1 MALIISSF
9 EKFGE
14 KFPEAVAD
22 PNDARAAALKTYF
35 AHGGVVNVLKEK
47 EGAWPKLLYPDAAR
61 LNRQLKE
68 INTLKD
74 RFQSK
79 RGEWRRQLAKAKT
92 YELRHKITRFSN
104 PLYWKHVAKT
114 MSDADYKADAE
125 SVKLPVHLVDDPRW
139 KPMVRM
145 FIDDIEYRKQ
155 LVETVENS
163 IVYGND
169 RKVARYANE
178 LQEFRAGVSEGK
190 VLEIEKKIGEIEG
203 QIKTINSMIL
213 WARK

>member
-9 EKFGE
+9 DKFGE

-22 PNDARAAALKTYF
+22 INDPRALALKTYF
-35 AHGGVVNVLKEK
+35 SHGGVVNVIKEK
-47 EGAWPKLLYPDAAR
+47 EGAWPKLLYPDFSR
-61 LNRQLKE
+61 LNKQLKE
-68 INTLKD
+68 VTALRNSYA
-74 RFQSK
+74 SK
-79 RGEWRRQLAKAKT
+79 RSEWRRQLAKAKT
-92 YELRHKITRFSN
+92 YELRHKITKFSN

-125 SVKLPVHLVDDPRW
+125 SVKLPMHLVDDPRW
-139 KPMVRM
+139 KPMIRM

-169 RKVARYANE
+169 RRVARYANE
-178 LQEFRAGVSEGK
+178 LQAFRAGVSEGK
-190 VLEIEKKIGEIEG
+190 VSEIDKKVNEIEE
-203 QIKTINSMIL
+203 QIKTINAMVS